1 LKPLSF
7 RSRIAGNSTLEA
19 VTMLDEKGVP
29 WPYYKAHHVIQAV
42 EIVSIKPDGQGV
54 ARAETKPA
62 MSPPLGMPK
71 EFIEKYRPTVGAF
84 IVEDADGDFSCIEH
98 KKFLDCFNPVGVKQ
112 PVDVEKLQRDLE
124 KAEKEAADWRIRYED
139 LQDGVRRLLE

>member
-1 LKPLSF
+1 LKPLPF

-54 ARAETKPA
+54 VRAETKPA
-62 MSPPLGMPK
+62 MNPPLGMPR
-71 EFIEKYRPTVGAF
+71 EFVGKYRPTVGAF
-84 IVEDADGDFSCIEH
+84 IVEDADGDFSCVEH
-98 KKFLDCFNPVGVKQ
+98 EKFLDCYTPVGVKK
-112 PVDVEKLQRDLE
+112 PVDMERLQRDLE
-124 KAEKEAADWRIRYED
+124 KAEEEAAHWRTRYEE
-139 LQDGVRRLLE
+139 LKESVRSLID